1 MLHLADQRSI
11 AGFFVLGGPENH
23 FGQDGSE
30 IETFGRQYVDQL
42 SAIGWIFMGGDDA
55 MSGQSLQAVGE
66 DIGGDAFVGREEFL
80 EGTET
85 AQHHVAENQKG
96 PSVAEHF
103 DGGAEGASGAAGVGR
118 GFGGDKGYEK

>member
-1 MLHLADQRSI
+1 
-11 AGFFVLGGPENH
+11 
-23 FGQDGSE
+23 
-30 IETFGRQYVDQL
+30 
-42 SAIGWIFMGGDDA
+42 MGGDDA

-103 DGGAEGASGAAGVGR
+103 DGGVEGAPGAAGWR
-118 GFGGDKGYEK
+118 GVFGGGKGHQQILLAICKGECRKRLPPRRKTRKEKGRQKKGAAAKE